1 MTELGKQMRLPDRVI
16 GLLVFGLGA
25 VVAYAG
31 SRLPPVPGQQ
41 VGPNV
46 FPFVIGVGLCL
57 CGLMITFGIGRSFE
71 EEAEVDLAAH
81 SDQPSEEQV
90 LAAHGPLYKL
100 RVLIPPA
107 LLVFYALAAERLGFY
122 VTAALMILIA
132 ALAFGGRPRLA
143 IPVALAAPVIVHL
156 AFYKL
161 LRVPLPAGLVP
172 MPW

>member
-1 MTELGKQMRLPDRVI
+1 MRLPDRVTGVLI
-16 GLLVFGLGA
+16 FGLGA
-25 VVAYAG
+25 VAAYAG

-46 FPFVIGVGLCL
+46 FPLVIGIGLCL
-57 CGLMITFGIGRSFE
+57 CGLMIGFGIGRSFE

-81 SDQPSEEQV
+81 SNQPTEDQV
-90 LAAHGPLYKL
+90 LAAHGPLYHL

-107 LLVFYALAAERLGFY
+107 LLIFYALAAEGLGFY
-122 VTAALMILIA
+122 VTTALMLLIA
-132 ALAFGGRPRLA
+132 TLAFGGRLRLA
-143 IPVALAAPVIVHL
+143 VPVALIAPVVVHL
-156 AFYKL
+156 VFYKL

>member
-1 MTELGKQMRLPDRVI
+1 MRLPDRVI
-16 GLLVFGLGA
+16 GLLIFGLGA
-25 VVAYAG
+25 VAAYAG

-46 FPFVIGVGLCL
+46 FPLVIGVGLCL
-57 CGLMITFGIGRSFE
+57 CGLMIAFGIGRSFE

-81 SDQPSEEQV
+81 SDRPAEEQV

-107 LLVFYALAAERLGFY
+107 LLVFYAVAAERLGFY
-122 VTAALMILIA
+122 VTSALMILVA
-132 ALAFGGRPRLA
+132 SLAFGGRPRLA
-143 IPVALAAPVIVHL
+143 IPLALLAPLLVHL

-161 LRVPLPAGLVP
+161 LRVPLPVGLVP
-172 MPW
+172 LPW